1 MKNKAYPLY
10 PVPKIETIRELISA
24 SAGKHPDAPA
34 FGYQQGEQVTMKTF
48 REFAADVN
56 ALGTY
61 FFEEGL
67 SNGAKIAVMGE
78 NSYIW
83 IVTYMAAA
91 CGGNI
96 IVPLDKELNEEE
108 IRNTI
113 ASSEAVAVVYA
124 DAYADLFGKI
134 SEKKSTLKTFLNMRY
149 DIPGA
154 ISKGKDLIAKG
165 YMDYV
170 NHKIDPDETCV
181 IIYTSGTTG
190 LAKGV
195 MLSNRSLMS
204 TVVQCNQL
212 ALINGPTVLLLPLH
226 HTYSMAGSV
235 FSPMLHGQMCF
246 INDALKN
253 VLRDIQTAKPQFLCV
268 VPLYVES
275 FCKRIWDNVRKQDK
289 EKILRKLI
297 SVSNKSLKIGI
308 DLRRTLF
315 KSVLNAFGGN
325 LELLVSGGA
334 PLEKQYYQEFRN
346 FGVHIIEGYG
356 ITECSPI
363 VSVNRNHHWKEGSVG
378 LACTNCKV
386 QIFDVDPQTGFGEIC
401 VSGDIVMNGYYND
414 PAATDE
420 AIRDGWFHTG
430 DIGYID
436 DDGFIYITGRKKNL
450 IIRANG
456 KNVHPEELEE
466 KIKLIPEV
474 GEVLVTGDKKS
485 IVASIYIDPDIEKS
499 RATEKSIQ
507 KQIKE
512 INKDLPMWKRIN
524 NIEFRDDEFVKT
536 TTKKIKRG
544 KEVNANP
551 NHNAAWH
558 EVELEEDAE

>member
-10 PVPKIETIRELISA
+10 PVPEIETVRELISA
-24 SAGKHPDAPA
+24 GVGNHPDKPA
-34 FGYQQGEQVTMKTF
+34 FGYRQGEQVLEKTF

-61 FFEEGL
+61 FFETGL
-67 SNGAKIAVMGE
+67 SGGAKIAVMGE
-78 NSYIW
+78 NSYLW
-83 IVTYMAAA
+83 IVTYMAAV

-108 IRNTI
+108 VRNTI

-124 DAYADLFGKI
+124 DAHANLFGKI
-134 SEKKSTLKTFLNMRY
+134 SEKKSTIKTLLNMRY
-149 DIPGA
+149 DVPGA
-154 ISKGKDLIAKG
+154 ISKGKNLIAEG
-165 YMDYV
+165 HMDYI
-170 NHKIDPDETCV
+170 NHTIDLDETCV

-195 MLSNRSLMS
+195 MLSHRSLMS
-204 TVVQCNQL
+204 TVVQSHRL

-246 INDALKN
+246 INDTLKN
-253 VLRDIQTAKPQFLCV
+253 VLRDIQTAKPQFICV

-275 FCKRIWDNVRKQDK
+275 FCKRIWDNARKQDK
-289 EKILRKLI
+289 EKLLRKLV

-308 DLRRTLF
+308 DLRRILF

-325 LELLVSGGA
+325 LELIVSGGA
-334 PLEKQYYQEFRN
+334 PLDKQYYQEFHN
-346 FGVHIIEGYG
+346 FGIHIIEGYG

-363 VSVNRNHHWKEGSVG
+363 VSLNRNHHWKEGSVG
-378 LACTNCKV
+378 LPCPNCEV
-386 QIFDVDPQTGFGEIC
+386 EIFDVDSQTGFGEIC
-401 VSGDIVMNGYYND
+401 VRGDIVMNGYYNA
-414 PAATDE
+414 PEATAE
-420 AIRDGWFHTG
+420 AMCDGWFRTG

-436 DDGFIYITGRKKNL
+436 DDGFIYTTGRKKNL

-499 RATEKSIQ
+499 RATEKAVQ

-544 KEVNANP
+544 QAVNANAGS
-551 NHNAAWH
+551 NSTWH
-558 EVELEEDAE
+558 EVEAEEDT